1 MNIQNHNKEDNTL
14 NLSMK
19 HYKRQFLSKIKVAS
33 TKKKIHSY
41 DKKCGIGSYFSNVH
55 SSGYIRFSFNQW
67 LVLLSISVQ

>member
-33 TKKKIHSY
+33 TKKKY
-41 DKKCGIGSYFSNVH
+41 TVMTKNV
-55 SSGYIRFSFNQW
+55 
-67 LVLLSISVQ
+67 V